1 MWNSK
6 CLRIKNL
13 KDRLLIRSGPH
24 APSLEKAVELL
35 LELIGAVHSPQYL
48 NWVRRET
55 AKLRERFPDP
65 TVEQLQRL
73 VVLDA
78 RIEKKQQLIQERAE
92 RRKAKKA
99 SEKDSKKA
107 KRAASAPGA
116 PAATSGG
123 TRWD

>member
-1 MWNSK
+1 MWNDK

-35 LELIGAVHSPQYL
+35 LELIGAVHSPKYL

-55 AKLRERFPDP
+55 AKLRERFPNP

-78 RIEKKQQLIQERAE
+78 RIEKKQLLIDERSARRAE
-92 RRKAKKA
+92 RAAKK
-99 SEKDSKKA
+99 KDAA
-107 KRAASAPGA
+107 KVKQPAP
-116 PAATSGG
+116 PAVSTQGS
-123 TRWD
+123 TRWA